1 MKKRFLNL
9 SGRAGSAAD
18 LTPDVCLAAAARSIE
33 RPHSTVLRPTSRRT
47 RAQDIDN
54 RSDPAPSG
62 RLSVSV
68 ASPPLRSLIRM
79 HLIPAS
85 RG

>member
-18 LTPDVCLAAAARSIE
+18 LTPDVCLAAVAKNSE
-33 RPHSTVLRPTSRRT
+33 RPHSAISRPTSRRT
-47 RAQDIDN
+47 RAQDVDN

-62 RLSVSV
+62 RISVSV
-68 ASPPLRSLIRM
+68 ASPPLRSLVRM